1 MAEPKTPPLPS
12 GTAAK
17 SWVKRLS
24 ILLGVFLFMALCI
37 LGASLMMLNTGW
49 GRSQLTAMVDDLEG
63 VNLTSIDGNL
73 FGEMT
78 LTGLALADE
87 DGVWLSV
94 PETRISWSPWSLL
107 RRQLTLETV
116 QIPLISVIRAPVAR
130 DADTDAAP
138 FELTD
143 ITDQPVSVSLQNL
156 EIQTIAWQA
165 ASGRRDSITA
175 AATGALKR
183 GESLELA
190 AALVPISQ
198 GVRDEINADLVL
210 NTKTPFAST
219 DITLNASA
227 DGLLAGLI
235 GLPGETIASIK
246 GEGSPAAWAGNLKAD
261 IAERSIVDVIAEYAE
276 PVGSAK
282 GTLFLNPFI
291 DPAATDMLQTP
302 FQLAAQFAKA
312 DDDGFELD
320 AAIENEAI
328 TTSLKGIIA
337 AVDRRPAA
345 RDLILKTQVNGS
357 AGAAQIQ
364 GLDSQIKLNGD
375 TADITAVM
383 SLKLAALR
391 SGDITV
397 SNTEVESQIRQATGD
412 LTAALSGTLGAV
424 TGVDA
429 IAEPKA
435 LEDIT
440 LSLDL
445 LRSADGQINAAA
457 NATNAFLNVTA
468 KDVSQAPDGTL
479 QATVSAD
486 VPDLAALPGAIDAS
500 AKARAVIKRST
511 EGALNVAAS
520 AALTPKPNSAHWIA
534 ALATDTLTLTST
546 VRLDGGALSV
556 NDIAVRSDR
565 MDAKGRVGLI
575 DTTVSAAING
585 KLNAEALEAL
595 TGSPVGAE
603 PATFDITANG
613 PIETVLPRGYIKIP
627 GYNAAGLA
635 LRDVVLQLSRG
646 PEASPTATRL
656 ALDGRSSAGPVRA
669 SALLE
674 RFADGAVNVSD
685 LDARLANVTADGAF
699 ALSPEGAPSGAA
711 TVSLLPL
718 TYARSGLFGLS
729 GEAKIDAA
737 LSSGSQAALRF
748 NGNGS
753 RLTYGQR
760 SEPIA
765 QLGALTLN
773 GTLDLTKETPSLVG
787 TLDAKAIEAA
797 GLFFDQVLVNASS
810 DDAAQT
816 AKLTLQQQGARPTNA
831 VLDISLASKDE
842 ATLITVTPSGEIAAQ
857 PFASDAPLQ
866 LTLADES
873 VNLAPVTITIG
884 GGTVSLKAQQ
894 TPQQLAAGARF
905 KGLQLRAVT
914 DILQQPAYSATIA
927 GSLTLKGKPG
937 NGSLDAQINIKDLA
951 APEQSAVPISLTLSA
966 QAQAQTLNTRIST
979 SHAQSPNALQAQAAL
994 PISWPQAPGLFT
1006 LRTTDPV
1013 SGTLTLD
1020 TQLDPLWQLADQVD
1034 QTLQGALTADMT
1046 LKGSLSDLKPTGTI
1060 ALSDGRYENLELGT
1074 QLDDLTAAATLTDTQ
1089 LLVQSVSANDGRG
1102 GTLSA
1107 SAAAGLYPFEPQQS
1121 KIQLQD
1127 FQLLAKEGMVARAD
1141 ADLALAGST
1150 EALFVTGDVTIAEA
1164 RYAISTSRAAAVPTL
1179 PIEEIN
1185 KAALDGDEPGT
1196 LVVKPEDE
1204 GAAKDGALP
1213 PINLDIQVNA
1223 PRRIFVTGM
1232 GLTSEWRTQLD
1243 IDGTAQKPSVVGQI
1257 QMVRGELEFAGKRF
1271 QLERGQ
1277 IFLDGGQEIEP
1288 RLDILAQNTQGD
1300 FTARIGI
1307 TGTPSDPVITLS
1319 SSPALPDDEILS
1331 RILFGTSASDLSAL
1345 EAVQLGSAVAAL
1357 SSGGGS
1363 SALDIAGKARS
1374 ATGLDRLSLGS
1385 NDSSTA
1391 ITGGK
1396 YLSPNVYLQFTTDPG
1411 SGQYLAAIEWYIT
1424 RTLSMLSEYGAET
1437 GSNVA
1442 GRWSRTY

>member
-1 MAEPKTPPLPS
+1 MAEPKKPTLPA

-17 SWVKRLS
+17 SWLKRLG
-24 ILLGVFLFMALCI
+24 IVFAVFLFMALCI
-37 LGASLMMLNTGW
+37 LGALLMTLNTGW
-49 GRSQLTAMVDDLEG
+49 GRSQLTAMVDDIEG
-63 VNLTSIDGNL
+63 VDLAGIDGNL

-78 LTGLALADE
+78 LTGLALTDQ
-87 DGVWLSV
+87 DGVWLSI
-94 PETRISWSPWSLL
+94 PETRISWSAWSLL
-107 RRQLTLETV
+107 QRQLTLKNV
-116 QIPLISVIRAPVAR
+116 QIPLITVLRPPVAS
-130 DADTDAAP
+130 DPEPDAAP

-143 ITDQPVSVSLQNL
+143 ITDQPVSVALQNL
-156 EIQTIAWQA
+156 EIQTIVWEA
-165 ASGRRDSITA
+165 ASGRRDSIAA

-183 GESLELA
+183 GESLEIA
-190 AALVPISQ
+190 AALVPMSK
-198 GVRDEINADLVL
+198 GVPDEINADLVL
-210 NTKTPFAST
+210 NTKAPFAST

-227 DGLLAGLI
+227 DGLLASLL

-246 GEGSPAAWAGNLKAD
+246 GEGSPTAWAGSLKAD
-261 IAERSIVDVIAEYAE
+261 ISDRSIADVVAEYAA
-276 PVGSAK
+276 PRGSAK

-302 FQLAAQFAKA
+302 FELAAQFEKA

-320 AAIENEAI
+320 VAIENEAI

-337 AVDRRPAA
+337 AVDRRPTA
-345 RDLILKTQVNGS
+345 RDLILTTKVNGN
-357 AGAAQIQ
+357 AGTAQIED
-364 GLDSQIKLNGD
+364 LDSQIKLNGD

-391 SGDITV
+391 SGEITV
-397 SNTEVESQIRQATGD
+397 SNSTFESQIRQSTGD
-412 LTAALSGTLGAV
+412 LTAALSGKVGAV
-424 TGVDA
+424 KGVDA
-429 IAEPKA
+429 ITDARV

-457 NATNAFLNVTA
+457 EARNGFLNLTG
-468 KDVSQAPDGTL
+468 KDVSQAPNGVL
-479 QATVSAD
+479 QAKLNAGLAD
-486 VPDLAALPGAIDAS
+486 LQSLPGAIDAS
-500 AKARAVIKRST
+500 AKARAVIKRSA
-511 EGALNVAAS
+511 EGALNIAAS
-520 AALTPKPNSAHWIA
+520 AALTPKQNSAHWIA
-534 ALATDTLTLTST
+534 ALATDTLALSSN
-546 VRLDGGALSV
+546 VRLDGDTLSMD
-556 NDIAVRSDR
+556 DIAVRSDR
-565 MDAKGRVGLI
+565 MDANGRIRLI
-575 DTTVSAAING
+575 DTSVTAAIAG

-595 TGSPVGAE
+595 TGSPVGGE
-603 PATFDITANG
+603 PATFDITADG
-613 PIETVLPRGYIKIP
+613 PVETVLPRGYIKIP

-646 PEASPTATRL
+646 PAASPSATRL

-669 SALLE
+669 SALLK
-674 RFADGAVNVSD
+674 RFAGGAVSVD
-685 LDARLANVTADGAF
+685 ALDARLANVTANGAF
-699 ALSPEGAPSGAA
+699 ELSAKGEPSGAA
-711 TVSLLPL
+711 TVTLVPL
-718 TYARSGLFGLS
+718 TYAQSGLFGLS

-737 LSSGSQAALRF
+737 FSRGSQAALTF
-748 NGNGS
+748 DGEGS
-753 RLTYGQR
+753 RITYGPR

-765 QLGALTLN
+765 QLAALTLK
-773 GTLDLTKETPSLVG
+773 GSLDLSNETPSLIAN
-787 TLDAKAIEAA
+787 LDAKAIEAA
-797 GLFFDQVLVNASS
+797 GVFFDQVLVNASS
-810 DDAAQT
+810 DEVAQT
-816 AKLTLQQQGARPTNA
+816 VQLTLQQQGARPTNA
-831 VLDISLASKDE
+831 VLDVSLETKDD
-842 ATLITVTPSGEIAAQ
+842 ATLIAVMPSGDIAAQ
-857 PFASDAPLQ
+857 PFTSDAPLQ
-866 LTLADES
+866 LTFTSDGMS
-873 VNLAPVTITIG
+873 LAPATITVG
-884 GGTVSLKAQQ
+884 GGTVLLKARQS
-894 TPQQLAAGARF
+894 PQELAADASF
-905 KGLQLRAVT
+905 EGLQLRTVT
-914 DILQQPAYSATIA
+914 DILQQPTYSATVA
-927 GSLTLKGKPG
+927 GSLTVKSQPKD
-937 NGSLDAQINIKDLA
+937 GSLDAQIDIKDLA
-951 APEQSAVPISLTLSA
+951 AAEQSATPISLTMSA
-966 QAQAQTLNTRIST
+966 QAQAQTLNTRISV
-979 SHAQSPNALQAQAAL
+979 SHAQSPDALRAQAAL
-994 PISWPQAPGLFT
+994 PIRWPQAPGLFT
-1006 LRTTDPV
+1006 LNTTDPV
-1013 SGTLTLD
+1013 AGTLTLD
-1020 TQLDPLWQLADQVD
+1020 TQLAPLWQLVDQVD
-1034 QTLQGALTADMT
+1034 QTLQGALNAEMT
-1046 LKGSLSDLKPTGTI
+1046 LSGSLNDIKPTGTI

-1074 QLDDLTAAATLTDTQ
+1074 QLNSLTAAATLTDTQ
-1089 LLVQSVSANDGRG
+1089 LLVQSLSANDGRG

-1107 SAAAGLYPFEPQQS
+1107 SAVAGLYPFEPQQS
-1121 KIQLQD
+1121 KILLQD
-1127 FQLLAKEGMVARAD
+1127 FQLLAKEGLVARAD
-1141 ADLALAGST
+1141 ADLALTGSA
-1150 EALFVTGDVTIAEA
+1150 EALSVAGDVTIAEA
-1164 RYAISTSRAAAVPTL
+1164 RYAISTSGAAAVPTL

-1196 LVVKPEDE
+1196 LVVKPRDE
-1204 GAAKDGALP
+1204 EAAKDGALP

-1257 QMVRGELEFAGKRF
+1257 QMIRGELEFAGKRF

-1424 RTLSMLSEYGAET
+1424 RTLSLLSEYGAET